1 MSLGLIAALSFGIL
15 LLSFVSGLPL
25 CFGLGGVAI
34 VMGLVFFGP
43 GSVFLVTQAAYG
55 VMLSFVLVAI
65 PLFIFMGSLLSESGI
80 ADDLY
85 KAMYRWMGPVK
96 GGLAIGT
103 VLICTVMA
111 AMCGVV
117 AAGVVTMGIIAIP
130 SMQKRNYR
138 TELITGSIMAGGSL
152 GALIPPSIVMMI
164 YGLIS
169 RQSVGQLF
177 MGGVFPGLVLSFFY
191 CSYIAIRSYLQ
202 PQIAPALP
210 PEERGSL
217 RDKVIGLR
225 SVGLPILII
234 LSVLGSI
241 YLGVATP
248 TEAAS
253 VGCVAVIIAAA
264 IHRRLTWR
272 VLRDS
277 AYYTFRL
284 SGMVMWVVLGASVF
298 SRVFFGIG
306 GADLLLG
313 LLGMEINRWV
323 VMIAMQISL
332 IFLGMVM
339 DDVAILMIA
348 GPIYTPIVVALGFNP
363 LWFGVLFIINLQIAY
378 LSPPFGYA
386 LFYMRGV
393 APESITMGQI
403 YRSIIPFI
411 ILQIIGLGLVM
422 AFPMLATWLPSMMIG
437 GVAPTW

>member
-1 MSLGLIAALSFGIL
+1 
-15 LLSFVSGLPL
+15 
-25 CFGLGGVAI
+25 
-34 VMGLVFFGP
+34 
-43 GSVFLVTQAAYG
+43 
-55 VMLSFVLVAI
+55 
-65 PLFIFMGSLLSESGI
+65 
-80 ADDLY
+80 
-85 KAMYRWMGPVK
+85 MGPVK

-169 RQSVGQLF
+169 RQSIGQLF
-177 MGGVFPGLVLSFFY
+177 MGGVFPGLILSFFY
-191 CSYIAIRSYLQ
+191 CTYIAIRSYLQ

-217 RDKVIGLR
+217 RDKVISLR
-225 SVGLPILII
+225 SVVLPILII

-264 IHRRLTWR
+264 IRRRLTWR

-277 AYYTFRL
+277 AYYAFRL
-284 SGMVMWVVLGASVF
+284 AGMVMWVVLGASVF
-298 SRVFFGIG
+298 SRVFFAIG

-313 LLGMEINRWV
+313 LLGMEINRWIII
-323 VMIAMQISL
+323 IAMQVSL

>member
-1 MSLGLIAALSFGIL
+1 
-15 LLSFVSGLPL
+15 
-25 CFGLGGVAI
+25 
-34 VMGLVFFGP
+34 
-43 GSVFLVTQAAYG
+43 
-55 VMLSFVLVAI
+55 
-65 PLFIFMGSLLSESGI
+65 
-80 ADDLY
+80 
-85 KAMYRWMGPVK
+85 
-96 GGLAIGT
+96 
-103 VLICTVMA
+103 
-111 AMCGVV
+111 
-117 AAGVVTMGIIAIP
+117 
-130 SMQKRNYR
+130 
-138 TELITGSIMAGGSL
+138 
-152 GALIPPSIVMMI
+152 
-164 YGLIS
+164 
-169 RQSVGQLF
+169 

-191 CSYIAIRSYLQ
+191 ISYIAIRSYLQ

-210 PEERGSL
+210 PEERGSFKE
-217 RDKVIGLR
+217 KVAGLR
-225 SVGLPILII
+225 AVVLPILII

-272 VLRDS
+272 FLRAS

-298 SRVFFGIG
+298 SRVFFAIG

-313 LLGMEINRWV
+313 LLDMEINRWV
-323 VMIAMQISL
+323 VIIAMQISL

-348 GPIYTPIVVALGFNP
+348 GPIYTPIVLALGFNP
-363 LWFGVLFIINLQIAY
+363 LWFGILFIINLQIAY

-422 AFPMLATWLPSMMIG
+422 VFPMLATWLPSMMIG

>member
-1 MSLGLIAALSFGIL
+1 VSLTLIALLSFGVL
-15 LLSFVSGLPL
+15 LISFASGLPL
-25 CFGLGGVAI
+25 CFGLGGVAMLI
-34 VMGLVFFGP
+34 GLVFFGP
-43 GSVFLVTQAAYG
+43 ESMFLVTQAAYG
-55 VMLSFVLVAI
+55 TMLSFVLMAI

-85 KAMYRWMGPVK
+85 SAMYHWMGPVR

-130 SMQKRNYR
+130 SMLKRNYR

-177 MGGVFPGLVLSFFY
+177 MGGVFPGLILSTLY

-202 PQIAPALP
+202 PQLAPALA

-217 RDKVIGLR
+217 REKFIGLR
-225 SVGLPILII
+225 SVILPILII

-241 YLGVATP
+241 FLGVATP

-264 IHRRLTWR
+264 IHRRLTWT
-272 VLRDS
+272 VLKNA

-298 SRVFFGIG
+298 SRCFFAIG
-306 GADLLLG
+306 GADLVTELLTRP
-313 LLGMEINRWV
+313 EISPWTV
-323 VMIAMQISL
+323 LIAMQVSL
-332 IFLGMVM
+332 ILMGMVM
-339 DDVAILMIA
+339 DDVAMLMIA
-348 GPIYTPIVVALGFNP
+348 GPIYTPIIIALGFDP
-363 LWFGVLFIINLQIAY
+363 IWFGILFIVNLQIAY
-378 LSPPFGYA
+378 LTPPFGYA

-403 YRSIIPFI
+403 YRSIIPFV
-411 ILQIIGLGLVM
+411 ILQIIGLSLVM
-422 AFPMLATWLPSMMIG
+422 AFPQLALWLPGLMIR
-437 GVAPTW
+437 

>member
-1 MSLGLIAALSFGIL
+1 MNLGLIAAISFGIL
-15 LLSFVSGLPL
+15 LLSFASGLPL
-25 CFGLGGVAI
+25 CFGLGGVAM
-34 VMGLVFFGP
+34 VMGIVFFGP
-43 GSVFLVTQAAYG
+43 GSMFLVTQAAYG
-55 VMLSFVLVAI
+55 VMLSFVLTAI

-85 KAMYRWMGPVK
+85 KTMYRWMGPVK

-130 SMQKRNYR
+130 SMQKRQYR

-191 CSYIAIRSYLQ
+191 ISYIAIRSYLQ

-210 PEERGSL
+210 PEERGSFKE
-217 RDKVIGLR
+217 KVAGLR
-225 SVGLPILII
+225 AVVLPILII

-272 VLRDS
+272 FLRAS

-298 SRVFFGIG
+298 SRVFFAIG

-313 LLGMEINRWV
+313 LLDMEINRWV
-323 VMIAMQISL
+323 VIIAMQISL

-348 GPIYTPIVVALGFNP
+348 GPIYTPIVLALGFNP
-363 LWFGVLFIINLQIAY
+363 LWFGILFIINLQIAY

-422 AFPMLATWLPSMMIG
+422 VFPMLATWLPSMMIG
-437 GVAPTW
+437 GIAPTW

>member
-1 MSLGLIAALSFGIL
+1 MNLGLIAALSFGIL
-15 LLSFVSGLPL
+15 LLSFVAGLPL
-25 CFGLGGVAI
+25 CFGLGGVAL
-34 VMGLVFFGP
+34 VMGLIFYGP
-43 GSVFLVTQAAYG
+43 GSMFLATQGAYG
-55 VMLSFVLVAI
+55 TMLSFVLTAI

-85 KAMYRWMGPVK
+85 SAMYHWMGPIK

-177 MGGVFPGLVLSFFY
+177 MGGVFPGFILSFFY
-191 CSYIAIRSYLQ
+191 CTYIAIRSYLQ

-210 PEERGSL
+210 PEERGSF
-217 RDKVIGLR
+217 KEKAAGLR
-225 SVGLPILII
+225 AVVLPILII

-241 YLGVATP
+241 FLGVATP

-253 VGCVAVIIAAA
+253 VGCVAVLIAAA
-264 IHRRLTWR
+264 VHRRLTWR
-272 VLRDS
+272 VLRNS
-277 AYYTFRL
+277 AFYTFGL

-298 SRVFFGIG
+298 SRIFFSVG

-323 VMIAMQISL
+323 IMIAMQISL
-332 IFLGMVM
+332 ILLGMVM
-339 DDVAILMIA
+339 DDVAMLMIA
-348 GPIYTPIVVALGFNP
+348 GPIYTPIIVALGFHP
-363 LWFGVLFIINLQIAY
+363 VWFGVLFVINLQIAY

-393 APESITMGQI
+393 APESITTGQI

-411 ILQIIGLGLVM
+411 ILQIIGLSLVM
-422 AFPMLATWLPSMMIG
+422 IFPQLALWLPGMMIG
-437 GVAPTW
+437 KAAPTW

>member
-1 MSLGLIAALSFGIL
+1 MSLALIALLSFGVL
-15 LLSFVSGLPL
+15 LLSFASGLPL
-25 CFGLGGVAI
+25 CFGLGGVAMLI
-34 VMGLVFFGP
+34 GLVFFGP
-43 GSVFLVTQAAYG
+43 ESMFLVTQAAYG
-55 VMLSFVLVAI
+55 TMLSFVLMAI

-85 KAMYRWMGPVK
+85 SAMYHWMGPVR

-130 SMQKRNYR
+130 SMLKRKYR

-169 RQSVGQLF
+169 RQSVGKLF
-177 MGGVFPGLVLSFFY
+177 MGGVFPGFILSFFY

-217 RDKVIGLR
+217 REKFIGLR
-225 SVGLPILII
+225 AVILPILII
-234 LSVLGSI
+234 ISVLGSI
-241 YLGVATP
+241 FLGIATP
-248 TEAAS
+248 TEAAG
-253 VGCVAVIIAAA
+253 VGCVAVMVAAA
-264 IHRRLTWR
+264 IHRRLTWA
-272 VLRDS
+272 VLRKA
-277 AYYTFRL
+277 AYYTFSL

-298 SRVFFGIG
+298 SRVFFAVG

-313 LLGMEINRWV
+313 LLALEVNRWV
-323 VMIAMQISL
+323 IMIAMQVSL
-332 IFLGMVM
+332 ILMGMVM
-339 DDVAILMIA
+339 DDVAMLMIA
-348 GPIYTPIVVALGFNP
+348 GPIYTPIIIDLGFDP
-363 LWFGVLFIINLQIAY
+363 IWFGILFIVNLQIAY
-378 LSPPFGYA
+378 LTPPFGYA

-393 APESITMGQI
+393 APEGITMGQI
-403 YRSIIPFI
+403 YRSIIPFV
-411 ILQIIGLGLVM
+411 ILQIIGLILVM
-422 AFPMLATWLPSMMIG
+422 VFPQLALWLPSLMLG
-437 GVAPTW
+437 AAAPAW

>member
-1 MSLGLIAALSFGIL
+1 MSLTLIVLLSFGIL
-15 LLSFVSGLPL
+15 LISFASGLPL
-25 CFGLGGVAI
+25 CFGLGGVAMLI
-34 VMGLVFFGP
+34 GLVFFGP
-43 GSVFLVTQAAYG
+43 ESMFLVTQAAYG
-55 VMLSFVLVAI
+55 TMLSFVLMAI

-85 KAMYRWMGPVK
+85 SAMYHWMGPVR

-103 VLICTVMA
+103 VLIGTVMA

-130 SMQKRNYR
+130 SMQKRKYR

-169 RQSVGQLF
+169 RQSVGKLF
-177 MGGVFPGLVLSFFY
+177 MGGVFPGFILSFL
-191 CSYIAIRSYLQ
+191 YITYIGIRSYFQ

-217 RDKVIGLR
+217 RDKLIGLR
-225 SVGLPILII
+225 AVILPILII
-234 LSVLGSI
+234 ISVLGSI
-241 YLGVATP
+241 FLGIATP
-248 TEAAS
+248 TEAAA
-253 VGCVAVIIAAA
+253 VGVVAVMVAAA
-264 IHRRLTWR
+264 IHRRLTWA
-272 VLRDS
+272 VLRKA
-277 AYYTFRL
+277 AYYTFSL

-298 SRVFFGIG
+298 SRVFFAVG

-313 LLGMEINRWV
+313 LLALEVNRWV
-323 VMIAMQISL
+323 IMIAMQVSL
-332 IFLGMVM
+332 ILMGMVM
-339 DDVAILMIA
+339 DDVAMLMIA
-348 GPIYTPIVVALGFNP
+348 GPIYTPIIINLGFDP
-363 LWFGVLFIINLQIAY
+363 IWFGILFIVNLQIAY
-378 LSPPFGYA
+378 LTPPFGYA

-403 YRSIIPFI
+403 YRSIIPFV

-422 AFPMLATWLPSMMIG
+422 AFPQLALWLPSLMFG
-437 GVAPTW
+437 EAAPAW

>member
-1 MSLGLIAALSFGIL
+1 VSLGLIAALSFGIL

-25 CFGLGGVAI
+25 CFGLGGVAMVI
-34 VMGLVFFGP
+34 GLVFFGP
-43 GSVFLVTQAAYG
+43 GSAFLVTQAAYG
-55 VMLSFVLVAI
+55 IMLSFVLMAI

-103 VLICTVMA
+103 VLICTIMA

-130 SMQKRNYR
+130 SMQKRQYR

-177 MGGVFPGLVLSFFY
+177 MGGVFPGFILSFFY

-217 RDKVIGLR
+217 RDKVISLR
-225 SVGLPILII
+225 SVVLPIAII

-264 IHRRLTWR
+264 IHRRFTWR

-298 SRVFFGIG
+298 SRVFFAIG
-306 GADLLLG
+306 GADMLLG
-313 LLGMEINRWV
+313 LLGMEVNRWV
-323 VMIAMQISL
+323 IMIAMQISL

-348 GPIYTPIVVALGFNP
+348 GPIFTPIVVELGFNP
-363 LWFGVLFIINLQIAY
+363 LWFGILFIMNLQIAY

-403 YRSIIPFI
+403 YRSIIPFV
-411 ILQIIGLGLVM
+411 ILQIIGLALVM
-422 AFPMLATWLPSMMIG
+422 VFPALATWLPSTMIG